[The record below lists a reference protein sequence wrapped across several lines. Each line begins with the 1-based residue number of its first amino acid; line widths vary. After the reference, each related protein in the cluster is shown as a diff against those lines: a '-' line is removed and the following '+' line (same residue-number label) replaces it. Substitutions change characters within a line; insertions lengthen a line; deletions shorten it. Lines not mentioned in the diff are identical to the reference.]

1 MEENEKNSPLVNRQ
15 FFVEQVGASF
25 IIREALP
32 TGHVVHAIGDYS
44 AVCDFFSS
52 L

>member
-1 MEENEKNSPLVNRQ
+1 MDEKEIKIPLVNRQ
-15 FFVEQVGASF
+15 FFVEQVGDSF
-25 IIREALP
+25 IIRESLHGSP
-32 TGHVVHAIGDYS
+32 VVHAIGDYS